1 MRPWQRGGFGVF
13 DSCAMG
19 TGNLT
24 RPNHDPAPVVDLYRL
39 MAPVNCGFAK

>member
-1 MRPWQRGGFGVF
+1 
-13 DSCAMG
+13 MG